1 MNENSRRVLEMLSE
15 GKVSVDE
22 AERLISLVDEGTE
35 ATVAVQPLA
44 PPRTETARYLR
55 VTIDSDGEEHVDVR
69 VPLALIKAGVR
80 LHTLLPEQA
89 AQGINKALKRN
100 GIDVDI
106 HNLRTEELDPLIDA
120 LSEIEV
126 NIHDGDDKVRVYCE

>member
-1 MNENSRRVLEMLSE
+1 M
-15 GKVSVDE
+15 
-22 AERLISLVDEGTE
+22 
-35 ATVAVQPLA
+35 
-44 PPRTETARYLR
+44 
-55 VTIDSDGEEHVDVR
+55 
-69 VPLALIKAGVR
+69 PLALIKAGVR

-100 GIDVDI
+100 GIDLDI